1 MIHIL
6 DYKSAHFDYN
16 PDILLQY
23 VDLPRIFQKFI
34 SESDFVKKQLE
45 LDGGVVYK
53 RIHDDDKFTVSS
65 FCKYLDNNTDI
76 NLVVC
81 NIDIFKDCY
90 IIPNSFF
97 SYISK
102 KYPNIKFI
110 VSSDET
116 FMKYSKEEYSH
127 KNIFYIVNS
136 ILNPYSFV
144 ENVNILNNFASYY
157 TMNNYLQEDY
167 VSFLQKLF
175 YTSNDVVRDKKYN
188 FYNGVHKPHRLKSY
202 ELMKKCDLLDEGY
215 FSYADFAHMTTNEE
229 ADDEFIHFFGFKN
242 KQEYKD
248 YLSTFKIPYY
258 YDTIESDPNVFVA
271 FATPPQTSLQSYVC
285 ITTET
290 IFELDR
296 PTGDMVLS
304 EKAFK
309 SFYGFNIPLIIG
321 VPTGIHYLKDLG
333 FDLFEDLFDVTP
345 KLNKKDLFEQL
356 EKNLNVIKS
365 MSKLELHDFYINNME
380 RLNYNFEL
388 LTRILRERDL
398 ENLNNFFNKWIKNI

>member
-16 PDILLQY
+16 TDVILQY

-34 SESDFVKKQLE
+34 SETDYIKNKLKQ
-45 LDGGVVYK
+45 DGGVIYK
-53 RIHDDDKFTVSS
+53 RIHDYDKFTISS
-65 FCKYLDNNTDI
+65 FCEYLDNNKDI
-76 NLVVC
+76 NVLVC

-97 SYISK
+97 SHISK

-116 FMKYSKEEYSH
+116 FMKYGKEEYSH
-127 KNIFYIVNS
+127 KNVFYICNS
-136 ILNPYSFV
+136 IINPYSFV

-157 TMNNYLQEDY
+157 TMNDYLQEEY
-167 VSFLQKLF
+167 VSFLQKIF

-202 ELMKKCDLLDEGY
+202 ELIKKCDLLNEGY
-215 FSYADFAHMTTNEE
+215 FSYADFAHMTKNEE
-229 ADDEFIHFFGFKN
+229 ATQEFIDFFGFKN
-242 KQEYKD
+242 KEEYKN
-248 YLSTFKIPYY
+248 YLSTFEIPLY

-271 FATPPQTSLQSYVC
+271 FANPPQTSLQSYIS

-290 IFELDR
+290 FFELDR
-296 PTGDMVLS
+296 PSPDMILS

-321 VPTGIHYLKDLG
+321 VPTGIKYLKDLG
-333 FDLFEDLFDVTP
+333 FDLFEDLFDISP
-345 KLNKKDLFEQL
+345 KSNKKELFEQV
-356 EKNLNVIKS
+356 EKNLKVIKS
-365 MSKLELHDFYINNME
+365 MTKLELHDFYIKNMD
-380 RLNYNFEL
+380 RINYNFEI
-388 LTRILRERDL
+388 LTRILKERDL
-398 ENLNNFFNKWIKNI
+398 ENLNNFFTKWRKNI